1 MINICPLPLFDHIYE
16 LKCYNLVQERQG
28 QKQKLTLTLSLSLS
42 LSLSLYARMR
52 NNNYTNLH

>member
-28 QKQKLTLTLSLSLS
+28 QKQKTHTYTLSLSLS
-42 LSLSLYARMR
+42 LSHLRTHA
-52 NNNYTNLH
+52 